1 MLKWIH
7 NVKNEH
13 AVTFE
18 IWMFTGTYI
27 CLHPES
33 FNLTPQTLEN
43 PSTSKF
49 ILWLILEQQKNII
62 HEFFKCSKHSIQR
75 REKTLRC
82 TRQHWGIFRQSNIN
96 QQWTCIWLYKSLIM
110 KITFTCWWFNL
121 QTIQNS
127 QQIGMHKHFP
137 LNHPCFK
144 KNVKAELN

>member
-18 IWMFTGTYI
+18 IWMFAGTYI

-33 FNLTPQTLEN
+33 LNLTPQTLEN

-62 HEFFKCSKHSIQR
+62 HEFFKCSKHSIQLR
-75 REKTLRC
+75 GKTLRC
-82 TRQHWGIFRQSNIN
+82 TAEYLDRLTLTNSEPASDYIN
-96 QQWTCIWLYKSLIM
+96 LITE
-110 KITFTCWWFNL
+110 ITFTCWRSHL
-121 QTIQNS
+121 QTVQDS
-127 QQIGMHKHFP
+127 QQTGMRRHFP
-137 LNHPCFK
+137 LNHPCLE